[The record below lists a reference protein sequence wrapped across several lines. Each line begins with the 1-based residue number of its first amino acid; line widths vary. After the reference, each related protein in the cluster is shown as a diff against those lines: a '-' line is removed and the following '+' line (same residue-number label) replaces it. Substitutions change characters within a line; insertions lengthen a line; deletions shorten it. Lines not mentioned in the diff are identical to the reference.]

1 MQRIQKDSWTSKSI
15 DDDTFDYSK
24 VGNGVDSFLNEEVDP
39 KNFKILQQF
48 IKFDYQ
54 NHELID
60 HIVNQFKQ
68 KGDYFFAH
76 SQAEGEDIVCPPD
89 LDDKYPDITD
99 NSAVD

>member
-68 KGDYFFAH
+68 KGDYFLAH
-76 SQAEGEDIVCPPD
+76 GQAEGEDIVYPPD
-89 LDDKYPDITD
+89 LDEKYPDITD